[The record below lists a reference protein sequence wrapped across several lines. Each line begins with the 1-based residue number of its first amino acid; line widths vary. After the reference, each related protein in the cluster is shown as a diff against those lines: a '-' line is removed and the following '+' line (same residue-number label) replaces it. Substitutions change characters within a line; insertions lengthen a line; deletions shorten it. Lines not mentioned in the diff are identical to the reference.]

1 MAILSTVS
9 ASAKL
14 WKLKHL
20 LAVGGTSTMGISPS
34 ALIEKQ
40 KDRGT
45 EAAAKVEAE
54 MATLERLLDSRANEF
69 YLRLVNGKGEDKT
82 VPIKTII
89 DYKRHISVSVSNE
102 PSEELN
108 TAIEEMFGGNF
119 LASLKAMCLA
129 AGTTQCDDAVNA
141 SDLVQQSRK
150 NK

>member
-1 MAILSTVS
+1 MAKLSTAS
-9 ASAKL
+9 ASVKL
-14 WKLKHL
+14 LKLKHL

-40 KDRGT
+40 KDKGT
-45 EAAAKVEAE
+45 EAAAKMEADL
-54 MATLERLLDSRANEF
+54 ATLERLLDSRANEF
-69 YLRLVNGKGEDKT
+69 YLRLVNSEGEDKT

-89 DYKRHISVSVSNE
+89 DYKRHISCSVSNE
-102 PSEELN
+102 PSEQLN

-119 LASLKAMCLA
+119 LQSLKAMCLA
-129 AGTTQCDDAVNA
+129 AGTTQCDDTVNA